1 MKKLY
6 FLTLLISSISFAQN
20 SEFNWNTNG
29 ITVAGGNGAGSNL
42 NQLNFPYSVIIDAN
56 NNIYITDT
64 QNHRI
69 QKWANGATEGITV
82 AGGNGAGTS
91 DNQFNTPT
99 CVWVDENQNIYV
111 MDSFN
116 NRIQKWDN
124 GATTGTTVA
133 GGNGEGSAL
142 NQFNK
147 PGGFYFRNNAF
158 YIVDAG
164 NNRII
169 KWILGE
175 TSGMQ
180 VAAGTY
186 GSAADQLS
194 NPTVNGAIYVDTNE
208 NIYVTDYINNRVQKF
223 EVGNTNAITVAGGNG
238 SGTDTNQLKAPNGI
252 FMLPN
257 GRMMISEYTGR
268 RINMWV
274 EGENQGAVVAGGNGN
289 GSAPNQF
296 KSPRGNFISANG
308 DLYVTDM
315 ANHRIQKFTKIAVT
329 PTCNDNLG
337 GGLEPSF
344 VTFKINGTT
353 FEHNTYTEP
362 TEYYHAY
369 PQTTTLNAGQAY
381 DIYTFTS
388 SEAVIGLWMDYNQ
401 NNIFEDSEYTQLVN
415 NMLSQ
420 NTTSFTVSST
430 SNNGLVKMR
439 IRSRAYGST
448 INSSNACTSFG
459 SGETRDYI
467 FTVNNTLGTEEISL
481 NSKIKV
487 YPNPT
492 SDFINIESSL
502 EIKNVAVY
510 NMMGQL
516 VLNTVSNKVDI
527 SNLSNGTF
535 ILEVTS
541 NDGQK
546 TRSKIVKK

>member
-6 FLTLLISSISFAQN
+6 FLTLLFSSISFAQY

-29 ITVAGGNGAGSNL
+29 ITVAGGNGAGSNT
-42 NQLNFPYSVIIDAN
+42 NQLNFPYSVIVDEN
-56 NNIYITDT
+56 NNLYITDT

-69 QKWANGATEGITV
+69 QKWSSGATEGVTV
-82 AGGNGAGTS
+82 AGGNGAGTN
-91 DNQFNTPT
+91 DNQLNTPT
-99 CVWVDENQNIYV
+99 CVWIDDNQNIYV

-116 NRIQKWDN
+116 NRIQKWDV
-124 GATTGTTVA
+124 GASAGITVA
-133 GGNGEGSAL
+133 GGNGEGAAL

-175 TSGMQ
+175 TSGTK

-186 GSAADQLS
+186 GSAADQLA
-194 NPTVNGAIYVDTNE
+194 NPTVNGTIYVDANE

-223 EVGNTNAITVAGGNG
+223 EVGNANAITVAGGNG
-238 SGTDTNQLKAPNGI
+238 SGTDPNQLKAPNGI

-257 GRMMISEYTGR
+257 GRMIISEYTGR

-274 EGENQGAVVAGGNGN
+274 EGETQGTIVAGGNGN
-289 GSAPNQF
+289 GSAANQF
-296 KSPRGNFISANG
+296 RSPRGNYISANG

-315 ANHRIQKFTKIAVT
+315 ANHRIQKFSKIPLV
-329 PTCNDNLG
+329 PTCNNNLG

-344 VTFKINGTT
+344 VTIRINGTT
-353 FEHNTYTEP
+353 FEHNTYAEP
-362 TEYYHAY
+362 TAYYNAY
-369 PQTTTLNAGQAY
+369 PQTTTLTAGQAY

-388 SEAVIGLWMDYNQ
+388 SEAVVGLWMDYNQ

-420 NTTSFTVSST
+420 NTTSFTISNT
-430 SNNGLVKMR
+430 ANNGPVKMR
-439 IRSRAYGST
+439 IRSRAYGSDVT
-448 INSSNACTSFG
+448 ASDACTTFG

-467 FTVNNTLGTEEISL
+467 FTINNSLGIGTTIKEEML
-481 NSKIKV
+481 KV

-492 SDFINIESSL
+492 SDYFNIETVTT
-502 EIKNVAVY
+502 IKELAVY
-510 NMMGQL
+510 NILGQL
-516 VLNTVSNKVDI
+516 VIHSTLNKVDV
-527 SNLSNGTF
+527 SGLPNGTF
-535 ILEVTS
+535 IVEVLL

-546 TRSKIVKK
+546 RYSKIVKK